1 MFGHFEEYYR
11 GTQIVGM
18 AKVSAKNRAD
28 DMLINAING
37 EEVDCVLSALSSPL
51 QEELISKNRN
61 VMNARVWLGLGKDGI
76 PVAAKGIG
84 GGRIGQ
90 FFMKQILRRKLK
102 RVKKEETNK
111 KTVVF
116 SLFFCQNILI

>member
-1 MFGHFEEYYR
+1 
-11 GTQIVGM
+11 M
-18 AKVSAKNRAD
+18 AKVSAKNRED

-76 PVAAKGIG
+76 PVSAKGIG

-90 FFMKQILRRKLK
+90 FFMKQIF
-102 RVKKEETNK
+102 KKEIEKSK
-111 KTVVF
+111 KRG
-116 SLFFCQNILI
+116 N

>member
-28 DMLINAING
+28 DMLINSING

-76 PVAAKGIG
+76 PVVAKGIG

-90 FFMKQILRRKLK
+90 FFMKQIF
-102 RVKKEETNK
+102 KKEIEKSK
-111 KTVVF
+111 KRG
-116 SLFFCQNILI
+116 N

>member
-61 VMNARVWLGLGKDGI
+61 VMNARVWLGLGKMEFQWQRKALVGAES
-76 PVAAKGIG
+76 VE
-84 GGRIGQ
+84 
-90 FFMKQILRRKLK
+90 FFMKQI
-102 RVKKEETNK
+102 
-111 KTVVF
+111 F
-116 SLFFCQNILI
+116 

>member
-61 VMNARVWLGLGKDGI
+61 VMNARVWLGLGKMEF
-76 PVAAKGIG
+76 
-84 GGRIGQ
+84 Q
-90 FFMKQILRRKLK
+90 CQRKAL
-102 RVKKEETNK
+102 VGAES
-111 KTVVF
+111 VSF
-116 SLFFCQNILI
+116 L

>member
-1 MFGHFEEYYR
+1 
-11 GTQIVGM
+11 
-18 AKVSAKNRAD
+18 
-28 DMLINAING
+28 MLINAING

-76 PVAAKGIG
+76 PVVAKGIG

-90 FFMKQILRRKLK
+90 FFMKQIFKIKMNFVAVSTCHFDIIDIIHRRDNQHWHNYCL
-102 RVKKEETNK
+102 
-111 KTVVF
+111 
-116 SLFFCQNILI
+116 

>member
-1 MFGHFEEYYR
+1 MDLAHVKCEGSFISASELCS
-11 GTQIVGM
+11 GTNSCSYLRDVYKRQ
-18 AKVSAKNRAD
+18 AKNRAD

-90 FFMKQILRRKLK
+90 FFMKQIF
-102 RVKKEETNK
+102 KKEIEKSK
-111 KTVVF
+111 KRG
-116 SLFFCQNILI
+116 N